1 MRNNTVRKNG
11 LVLSQSK
18 GFTLL
23 ELLIVIAVL
32 AVLATIAVL
41 IINPVEYIR
50 QARDSQRIS
59 DLSTLKKAVDLYMNG
74 ASVAFVAANCAP
86 ARGYVT
92 SGTTNPFASTT
103 ITTLV
108 SSAST
113 ALNGTGWIGAIDFTT
128 ILGGSPLSKLPID
141 PVNGGGN
148 FYSFVCNATNNT
160 YEMDTSM
167 ESAKYAPMETAAK
180 DGGNNDNY
188 YEVGNNLAF

>member
-1 MRNNTVRKNG
+1 MKNNIVRQKG
-11 LVLSQSK
+11 STQSKPK

-41 IINPVEYIR
+41 IINPVEYVR

-59 DLSTLKKAVDLYMNG
+59 DLATLKKAVDLYMNG
-74 ASVAFVAANCAP
+74 ASVAFAAANCAP
-86 ARGYVT
+86 TKGYVT
-92 SGTTNPFASTT
+92 SGATNPFASTT

-108 SSAST
+108 ATSST

-128 ILGGSPLSKLPID
+128 ILGGSPLAKLPID
-141 PVNGGGN
+141 PVNSGGN
-148 FYSFVCNATNNT
+148 FYSFACNAANNT
-160 YEMDTSM
+160 YEMDTSR
-167 ESAKYAPMETAAK
+167 ESAKYAPMELAAK

-188 YEVGNNLAF
+188 YEVGNSLVF